1 MDYIVWQKSFN
12 FKRVSI
18 SIETD
23 GLSFTSMSGLIS
35 IINKKNYFNRKRPK
49 EANFIANIV
58 IK

>member
-12 FKRVSI
+12 FKRI